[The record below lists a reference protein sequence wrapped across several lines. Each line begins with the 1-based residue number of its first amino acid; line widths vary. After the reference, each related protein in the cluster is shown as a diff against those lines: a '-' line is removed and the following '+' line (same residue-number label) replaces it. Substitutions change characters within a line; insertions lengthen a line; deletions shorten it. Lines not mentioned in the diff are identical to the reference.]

1 MKQIISWIMAVA
13 LSMSLS
19 SCFEKEAASPVEEL
33 YKLSFTNGTDQTIV
47 IKHNIGGANME
58 EVITLGKGEEESF
71 YSSVTKVPCDP
82 SFLWEYVVSIDESAY
97 VRVYSED
104 GALLKEWK
112 KSDYD
117 YIIKNPFDYK
127 YYEDSPLSNSRKGIA
142 VSTFVIYGWLFVLE

>member
-1 MKQIISWIMAVA
+1 MKQIVSWIMAVA

-19 SCFEKEAASPVEEL
+19 SCFEEETLSPLL
-33 YKLSFTNGTDQTIV
+33 YKLSFTNGTDQTIIV
-47 IKHNIGGANME
+47 KHNLNVME

-82 SFLWEYVVSIDESAY
+82 SFLWEYVVSIDDSAY

-112 KSDYD
+112 KSEHYT
-117 YIIKNPFDYK
+117 IKNPFDYE
-127 YYEDSPLSNSRKGIA
+127 YYDYSFLDASTDDYDL